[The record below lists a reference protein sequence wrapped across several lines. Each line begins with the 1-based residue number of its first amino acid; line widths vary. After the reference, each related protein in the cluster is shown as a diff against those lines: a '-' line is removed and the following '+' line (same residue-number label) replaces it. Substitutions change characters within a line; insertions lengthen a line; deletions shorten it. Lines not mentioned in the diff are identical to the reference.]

1 MFPDLHS
8 YKIPHE
14 VDIVM
19 KSPVEWS
26 FLMSN
31 MLSKSS
37 KTAKTSL
44 KDSYWTVKIHFEM
57 EVHRF
62 KKYIFKQLIY

>member
-1 MFPDLHS
+1 
-8 YKIPHE
+8 
-14 VDIVM
+14 M

>member
-8 YKIPHE
+8 YKISHE
-14 VDIVM
+14 N
-19 KSPVEWS
+19 PCWS
-26 FLMSN
+26 CDLMSN